1 MIDDVACILLLMID
15 DSDDDCSMYT
25 DDDCSMYTVILLT
38 TCIPL
43 LT

>member
-1 MIDDVACILLLMID
+1 MYTIVNLMID
-15 DSDDDCSMYT
+15 DSGDDCSMYT
-25 DDDCSMYTVILLT
+25 DDDCSMYTVVILLT

>member
-1 MIDDVACILLLMID
+1 MYTVVNLTIG

-25 DDDCSMYTVILLT
+25 VVILLT